1 MKNISFI
8 ISLFI
13 ALISMTSCENSNV
26 TKLKREVTSLNA
38 MCPISA
44 GISGDFLSIKYNEKD
59 GNVYMYF
66 ASNEQFGSQFFLKEN
81 RENVL
86 TNLKLMFQQDS
97 SREMLNDMVN
107 AKAGLVITYKM
118 PSNGKTARFEISYE
132 ELKELKENPMSE
144 HDRNVII
151 MQNKIANENNRCPY
165 EIEPGVKVVKTAW
178 VNDNIVYYY
187 QIDEDMFDFKE
198 WKKASSEIRSNI
210 EATFKELRGDPTM
223 QSEVQMLKEEGVG
236 YHYRYYG
243 SKSKDYFDI
252 IFTSDDLSKYL
263 IGN

>member
-26 TKLKREVTSLNA
+26 NKLKREVTSLNA

-107 AKAGLVITYKM
+107 AKAGLVII
-118 PSNGKTARFEISYE
+118 NQR
-132 ELKELKENPMSE
+132 
-144 HDRNVII
+144 D
-151 MQNKIANENNRCPY
+151 
-165 EIEPGVKVVKTAW
+165 
-178 VNDNIVYYY
+178 
-187 QIDEDMFDFKE
+187 
-198 WKKASSEIRSNI
+198 
-210 EATFKELRGDPTM
+210 
-223 QSEVQMLKEEGVG
+223 
-236 YHYRYYG
+236 G
-243 SKSKDYFDI
+243 SFG
-252 IFTSDDLSKYL
+252 L
-263 IGN
+263 